1 MRRKIGPIFDNPIR
15 TEVDLKKLPS
25 ELDVSKLSYVNETI
39 KNIKGELNESLPLIG
54 FIGSPWTVA
63 TYLIEG
69 NSTKQFSY
77 VNKMLKSNPSLLVKI
92 LDMITKGSI
101 DYVKQQI
108 ENGVDALMIF
118 DTWGGLLSKE
128 NYEKFSLSFIQ
139 KIILSTK
146 KRWGSYYLL

>member
-1 MRRKIGPIFDNPIR
+1 MNH
-15 TEVDLKKLPS
+15 
-25 ELDVSKLSYVNETI
+25 YH
-39 KNIKGELNESLPLIG
+39 IG

-77 VNKMLKSNPSLLVKI
+77 VNKMLNLDPNLLINI

-108 ENGVDALMIF
+108 ENGIDALMIF

-128 NYEKFSLSFIQ
+128 NYENFSLSFIQ

-146 KRWGSYYLL
+146 KMDSCNLL